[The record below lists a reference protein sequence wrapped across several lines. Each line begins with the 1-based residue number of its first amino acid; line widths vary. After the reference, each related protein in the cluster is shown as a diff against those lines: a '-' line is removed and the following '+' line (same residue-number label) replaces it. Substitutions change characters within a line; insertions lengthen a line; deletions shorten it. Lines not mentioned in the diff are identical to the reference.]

1 MLKSPFQKNNKI
13 SINICLIEIIF
24 FIFSYLVF
32 FSNCTGVYYGIDG
45 PNVLGRNEAVAK
57 LNRALFLK
65 SAECGFDEKN
75 LALLLNNYTVNPRK
89 VLDGAYYAKKDVEA
103 CEKRILLSDCNTYL
117 TPCGMS
123 PKGFFDGGGL
133 FQGGF

>member
-1 MLKSPFQKNNKI
+1 MFKSVLRMGHGFI
-13 SINICLIEIIF
+13 SKKTYLFYIF
-24 FIFSYLVF
+24 LNLF
-32 FSNCTGVYYGIDG
+32 FANCTGVYYGIDG
-45 PNVLGRNEAVAK
+45 PNVMSRNEAVAK
-57 LNRALFLK
+57 LNQALFLK
-65 SAECGFDEKN
+65 SSQCGFDEKN
-75 LALLLNNYTVNPRK
+75 IALLLNNYTVNPRK

-117 TPCGMS
+117 APCGMS